1 MINAFFAM
9 RQYDGLREQKE
20 SDKGGA
26 GHAGD
31 I

>member
-9 RQYDGLREQKE
+9 RQYDGLRKQKGE
-20 SDKGGA
+20 GG
-26 GHAGD
+26 GQQNAGD